1 MSELTNL
8 DRRRIQGEI
17 VKPIYEELLAE
28 VGPDK
33 AREILSRAITRSAVA
48 EARKAAEAA
57 EGGTSMEAFTENF
70 NRTYR
75 NRGSEAGI
83 EVDVLSEGPDHLD
96 FNVTRCRFVE
106 MYRDLG
112 LGDIADVLS
121 CNRDGVFAQA
131 YDPDIDLDR
140 AQTIAQGAPC
150 CTFRYRFRRRGGD
163 GRG

>member
-1 MSELTNL
+1 MSTITNL
-8 DRRRIQGEI
+8 ERRRIQGEI

-28 VGPDK
+28 VGPEK
-33 AREILSRAITRSAVA
+33 AREILSRAVTKSAIA
-48 EARKAAEAA
+48 EARQAAAAA
-57 EGGTSMEAFTENF
+57 EGGASMESFTENF

-75 NRGSEAGI
+75 NRGAEAGI
-83 EVDVLSEGPDHLD
+83 EVEVLGEGPGHLD

-121 CNRDGVFAQA
+121 CNRDGVFAEA
-131 YDPDIDLDR
+131 YAPDIRLDR

-150 CTFRYRFRRRGGD
+150 CTFRYRLKSGG
-163 GRG
+163 